1 VKNLLLF
8 YLLLVLIVCVRL
20 FFFYSN
26 QPVFSVG
33 EKVEFETTVSSTPKF
48 FFNHQTLWVN
58 ISATQGVLLKLTL
71 DNKVTYGDKI
81 KVSGRL
87 ESLLL
92 TSGNAIFTIDH
103 PVIEHINRENT
114 SVLAVIYSIR
124 QNIIDYFKL
133 HLDSASAGLLLGIVF
148 GIKDNLPPEF
158 LDQIQKTGVMHV
170 VAASGMNVTMISGF
184 LFYLFILFFKRR
196 QAIALAIAGIVFYVA
211 LAGFEASIVR
221 AAIMGIIVFSAQIL
235 GKQKTSSHILFLT
248 VILMLF
254 LWPEF
259 LLSIG
264 FQLSVAATMGILFIP
279 PLFSRFTNRIS
290 EVFIVTIAAQ
300 ITTLPILIVNF
311 GNYSLFSII
320 VNALVLWTVPILTIL
335 GMIAAFFVFVLPFFS
350 SFLLYL
356 TMPFLLFFQEVVSIF
371 ANLGGEFY
379 FPEVAWQFSIAYYLA
394 VAAIVLF
401 LNEKISRTANP

>member
-26 QPVFSVG
+26 QPVFSEG

-124 QNIIDYFKL
+124 QKIIDYFKL